1 MHGSRPAKG
10 VCPTRSV
17 EALREPE
24 SDVVEVP
31 AGQRAAIAEI
41 VQAVREDQHWRVGVL
56 LDQFVVDADLA
67 ALFALREAL
76 ADAVFR
82 RKEP

>member
-1 MHGSRPAKG
+1 M
-10 VCPTRSV
+10 
-17 EALREPE
+17 
-24 SDVVEVP
+24 EVP